1 MASGNTSISNDEITE
16 TTTTDLISMTTSVA
30 GMLVDDARLVRLLL
44 TALDL
49 KSIESNIAWLLNLQR
64 ETEREN

>member
-16 TTTTDLISMTTSVA
+16 TTTTDLLSMTTSVA

-44 TALDL
+44 TASDL
-49 KSIESNIAWLLNLQR
+49 KSIESNIAWLLDLQR